1 MKRRRSTS
9 GYSFPEVLMASAIIG
24 MAIGAAVKLV
34 ANMNIQEE
42 TGNHT
47 AVALNLQDNG
57 GRLWQLGLAPTEVTN
72 ALPITQDNMSLTDC
86 IVPASGL
93 TVSFGNDGDT
103 TLTNNMGTLEGINCN
118 ITISYLEGASRLN
131 TVQLYRPTIR

>member
-1 MKRRRSTS
+1 MKRNRSTS

-34 ANMNIQEE
+34 ANMSIQEE

-47 AVALNLQDNG
+47 AVALNLQDNAG
-57 GRLWQLGLAPTEVTN
+57 HLWQLGLSPTEVAS

-86 IVPASGL
+86 VVPQSGL
-93 TVSFGNDGDT
+93 SVVFANDGNA
-103 TLTNNMGTLEGINCN
+103 TLANNMGTLEGINCD
-118 ITISYLEGASRLN
+118 ITINYLEGASRVN